1 MRVPVIG
8 AITRQAIVVPSR
20 QRIELTI
27 PEPDDALAA
36 LTHQFGDHRDRYAMV
51 FSTETQL
58 HPSML
63 KAAAAILMLKGGEMV
78 AGCPV
83 HKGNGRYDIYIWNQC
98 VRRDTE
104 IETAM
109 PAQIVF

>member
-27 PEPDDALAA
+27 PEPDKHLAA
-36 LTHQFGDHRDRYAMV
+36 LTHQFGDHRDRYAIV
-51 FSTETQL
+51 FSPDKQV

-63 KAAAAILMLKGGEMV
+63 TTGAAVLLLKGGEMV
-78 AGCPV
+78 AGNPV
-83 HKGNGRYDIYIWNQC
+83 YKGNGRYDIYIWNQC
-98 VRRDTE
+98 IRRDAE